1 MILYNVTVNIDIE
14 VEQEWIEWMKSTHI
28 PDVMATGLFT
38 ENKFFRL
45 LHEVEEGGV
54 NYSVEVEEGGVN
66 YSVQY
71 FAEDMDKIQAYQANH
86 AAALQA
92 EVKKKYDGRYA
103 VFRSLLESVD

>member
-54 NYSVEVEEGGVN
+54 NYSV
-66 YSVQY
+66 QY